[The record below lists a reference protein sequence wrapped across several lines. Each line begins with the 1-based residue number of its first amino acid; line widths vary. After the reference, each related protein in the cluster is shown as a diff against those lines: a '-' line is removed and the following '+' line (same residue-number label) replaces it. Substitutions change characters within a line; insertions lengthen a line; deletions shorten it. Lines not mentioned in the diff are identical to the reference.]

1 MGDPVRKAQFD
12 FIAKP
17 RRFVVLCHAR
27 AKYRAV
33 KIGSH
38 QQLNRTGIAIWRG
51 CFQNGGYLFVILFGD
66 VNPMLT
72 FT

>member
-12 FIAKP
+12 FIAALAF
-17 RRFVVLCHAR
+17 RGAQSR
-27 AKYRAV
+27 ACQVDQAV

-51 CFQNGGYLFVILFGD
+51 CFQNGSYRFVILFKD